1 MPLNPYAPL
10 YQPRQNYY
18 YYTYNPVWLVP
29 VVHSEP
35 VPLLVS
41 SLVPCC
47 EPVLPVSSWVP
58 CEPQPAGPSSSS
70 NLHFPRSSGPFRGK
84 RLRHNKYN
92 GKTGKRAM
100 APMRVCGPRKE
111 LDLDGGRGKWVPKNK
126 QKLQAEEKNME
137 ASSSEHKNGGPVIP
151 FPPTFDPSTTTV
163 MVKNIPNQ
171 FRRHTLLEI
180 LRRHC
185 FEVNRGIHSDPNKS
199 KFDFVYL
206 PIDFGKIWKKKTIS
220 NLGYA
225 FVNFTTPAAAHRFC
239 GHFQDREWRYNN
251 TKKTCDVKSAKFQ
264 GKAAL
269 LKHFKNKK
277 FWCESA
283 ECLPGAVEPACDGSI
298 WYQIFPVGK
307 LTGVPPYKS

>member
-1 MPLNPYAPL
+1 MPLNTYAPL

-41 SLVPCC
+41 SLVPC
-47 EPVLPVSSWVP
+47 EPVLPVSSLVP
-58 CEPQPAGPSSSS
+58 CEPQPAGLSSSS
-70 NLHFPRSSGPFRGK
+70 NLHFPRSSGPAFRGK
-84 RLRHNKYN
+84 RSQHNKYK
-92 GKTGKRAM
+92 GKNGKRAM
-100 APMRVCGPRKE
+100 APMRVCGPRKK
-111 LDLDGGRGKWVPKNK
+111 LDLDGGHGKWVPKNK

-137 ASSSEHKNGGPVIP
+137 ASSSEHKNGGPVIH

-163 MVKNIPNQ
+163 MVKNIPCQ

-180 LRRHC
+180 LSWHC
-185 FEVNRGIHSDPNKS
+185 FEVNRGLHSDPNKS

-206 PIDFGKIWKKKTIS
+206 PIDFKKIWKKKTIS

-225 FVNFTTPAAAHRFC
+225 FVNFTTPAAARRFC
-239 GHFQDREWRYNN
+239 VHFQNQEWRDNN

-269 LKHFKNKK
+269 FKHFKNKK

-283 ECLPGAVEPACDGSI
+283 ECLPVTVEPACDGSN
-298 WYQIFPVGK
+298 WFQVSPVGK
-307 LTGVPPYKS
+307 LTVVPP